1 MKQTTISKLDVPGPF
16 IPQLQHRLYFTQNQ
30 CFDVNQLITIIVQI
44 LRLLYNLLIYS
55 IHIHDVLKRHPV
67 ITIGSRSRYLRLTK
81 PT

>member
-1 MKQTTISKLDVPGPF
+1 MKQTAISKLDVPGPF

-30 CFDVNQLITIIVQI
+30 CFNVNQLITIIVQI

-67 ITIGSRSRYLRLTK
+67 ITIGSRSRYCLISVLT
-81 PT
+81 